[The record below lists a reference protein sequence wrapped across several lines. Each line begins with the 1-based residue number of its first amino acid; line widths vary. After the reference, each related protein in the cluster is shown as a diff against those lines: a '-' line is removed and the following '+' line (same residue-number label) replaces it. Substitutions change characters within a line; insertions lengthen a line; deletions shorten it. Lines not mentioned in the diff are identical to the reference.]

1 MFYKPLYS
9 QLLLILVFFTF
20 IIGVF
25 PLAAGDTNDKDQNID
40 PLLAKVYKQENVSKW
55 WVSEKLDGVRA
66 IWNGKKLHFRSGKLI
81 SAPNWFIENFP
92 EQLMDGELWM
102 GRGTFEKLSG
112 IVRKIQPNH
121 NEWRQVSY
129 MLFELPEHPGTFTR
143 RVRKMVKLTE
153 TLKISWLQP
162 IPQIRLN
169 SENALLNMLDEIV
182 TKGGEGLMLHQA
194 DSLYHSG
201 RSDDL
206 LKLKPWQDAEAT
218 VVEILPG
225 KGKFSGMM
233 GSLLVADESG
243 RIFRIGTGFSNK
255 ERRNP
260 PTVGTV
266 ITYKF
271 TGTTNKGLPK
281 FASFLRIYQQF

>member
-121 NEWRQVSY
+121 NEWKQVSY
-129 MLFELPEHPGTFTR
+129 MLFEFPEHPGTFTQ
-143 RVRKMVKLTE
+143 RVCKMVKLTE
-153 TLKISWLQP
+153 TLKIS
-162 IPQIRLN
+162 
-169 SENALLNMLDEIV
+169 
-182 TKGGEGLMLHQA
+182 
-194 DSLYHSG
+194 
-201 RSDDL
+201 
-206 LKLKPWQDAEAT
+206 
-218 VVEILPG
+218 
-225 KGKFSGMM
+225 
-233 GSLLVADESG
+233 
-243 RIFRIGTGFSNK
+243 
-255 ERRNP
+255 
-260 PTVGTV
+260 
-266 ITYKF
+266 
-271 TGTTNKGLPK
+271 
-281 FASFLRIYQQF
+281 

>member
-81 SAPNWFIENFP
+81 SAPDWFIENFP

-201 RSDDL
+201 RSNDL

-225 KGKFSGMM
+225 KGKFNGMM

-260 PTVGTV
+260 PTVGTL

-271 TGTTNKGLPK
+271 TGTTKKGLPK

>member
-40 PLLAKVYKQENVSKW
+40 PLLAKVYKQENVSEW

-66 IWNGKKLHFRSGKLI
+66 IWNGEKLHFRSGKLI
-81 SAPNWFIENFP
+81 SAPDWFTENFP

-121 NEWRQVSY
+121 NDWRQVRY

-169 SENALLNMLDEIV
+169 SEDALLNMLDEIV
-182 TKGGEGLMLHQA
+182 TKGGEGLMLHRA

-206 LKLKPWQDAEAT
+206 LKLKPWQDAEAK

-233 GSLLVADESG
+233 GSLLVTDESG
-243 RIFRIGTGFSNK
+243 RRFRIGTGFSNK

-260 PTVGTV
+260 PAVGTV

-271 TGTTNKGLPK
+271 NGTTKKGLPK

>member
-182 TKGGEGLMLHQA
+182 TKGGEGLMLHRA

-225 KGKFSGMM
+225 KGKFNGMM
-233 GSLLVADESG
+233 GSLLVTDESG
-243 RIFRIGTGFSNK
+243 RRFRIGTGFSNK
-255 ERRNP
+255 ERKNP
-260 PTVGTV
+260 PAVGTV

-271 TGTTNKGLPK
+271 TGTTKKGLPK